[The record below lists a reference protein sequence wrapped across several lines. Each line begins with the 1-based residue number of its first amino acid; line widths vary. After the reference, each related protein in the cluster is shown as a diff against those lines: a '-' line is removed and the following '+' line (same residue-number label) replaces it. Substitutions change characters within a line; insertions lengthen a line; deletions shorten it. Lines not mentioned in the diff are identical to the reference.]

1 MSIDITSFTEF
12 SQQNGLSAPRTM
24 ETETAQRDNHPAA
37 TETPL
42 LAALRRGLDATSH
55 PSVNGNWNDDHLAQE
70 FIRQNE
76 ANLKFIA
83 ESSQWLI
90 FTDELG
96 WQRVSE
102 AVVIDKVATMS
113 RDIIGL
119 SSRRSV
125 LSVDTGTGA
134 QARARHVATIGNKA
148 RICAAVALASADPR
162 VRISALDIDRDPNLL
177 GALNGV
183 VNLAD
188 GTFHRFNREEMVT
201 RRIACCYDPEAEC
214 PSFMQFIEEVQPDPE
229 VRAYLQRLWGYSLS
243 GHCGDHVV
251 AFNFGGGANG
261 KSTALDQMLLEI
273 GGNYGA
279 KISQAL
285 IYKRAVGPNPEIEL
299 ARLDG
304 VRFALGEENSEN
316 GSLNEDIL
324 KNLTGGDTIPARHPY
339 GRHFEYRSQ
348 LKVHLHGNH
357 QPRIQGT
364 DDGIWRRF
372 NLIEWGVQIPRERQD
387 STLPARLKQEFSGI
401 LNWLVQGSVEQ
412 ISRGLRAPESVRM
425 ATTQFRSD
433 SDTFGDFLSTM
444 TVVDDSTVHP
454 PSRILK
460 SDLFESYNKYCEQQ
474 RILPIY
480 RMSLRTLNR
489 KVASRGFRTHRGTGG
504 IEYWLGLRP
513 IPSQAQTLGFN

>member
-1 MSIDITSFTEF
+1 
-12 SQQNGLSAPRTM
+12 
-24 ETETAQRDNHPAA
+24 
-37 TETPL
+37 
-42 LAALRRGLDATSH
+42 
-55 PSVNGNWNDDHLAQE
+55 VNGNWNDDHLAQE

-96 WQRVSE
+96 WERVSE
-102 AVVIDKVATMS
+102 SVVIDKVATMS
-113 RDIIGL
+113 RDIIGR
-119 SSRRSV
+119 SSRQSV
-125 LSVDTGTGA
+125 FGGGGGG

-201 RRIACCYDPEAEC
+201 RRIACCYNPEAEC

-229 VRAYLQRLWGYSLS
+229 VRAYLQRLWGYSLT

-273 GGNYGA
+273 GGNYSA

-324 KNLTGGDTIPARHPY
+324 KDLTGGDTITARHPY

-372 NLIEWGVQIPRERQD
+372 NLMAPR
-387 STLPARLKQEFSGI
+387 
-401 LNWLVQGSVEQ
+401 
-412 ISRGLRAPESVRM
+412 
-425 ATTQFRSD
+425 
-433 SDTFGDFLSTM
+433 
-444 TVVDDSTVHP
+444 
-454 PSRILK
+454 
-460 SDLFESYNKYCEQQ
+460 
-474 RILPIY
+474 
-480 RMSLRTLNR
+480 
-489 KVASRGFRTHRGTGG
+489 
-504 IEYWLGLRP
+504 
-513 IPSQAQTLGFN
+513 